1 MKKRMVWMMKV
12 ALIIVLAGCA
22 FGKKM
27 TFENKEIDAGTTVYK
42 PVAVAFHDQ
51 RPEVLSGREK
61 PSYCGHSNSTG
72 QIGYNIQTASGKPLA
87 AEFTNALVASLTKRQ
102 ITAEA
107 MMVTHT
113 QPADSILLT
122 FKNGKMERL
131 LFFTIALWDATMR
144 PKFSTIEYEVVYDL
158 DLKVYDREGTMLAN
172 GHSKNFWRVED
183 PDLATSNNKL
193 QRYADSVFVR
203 EIRSLLKDPKVQ
215 ESVK

>member
-1 MKKRMVWMMKV
+1 MDRRISFVTKV
-12 ALIIVLAGCA
+12 ALVVVLAGCA

-27 TFENKEIDAGTTVYK
+27 TFESKEIDAGNTVYK
-42 PVAVAFHDQ
+42 PVAVVFHDQ
-51 RPEVLSGREK
+51 RPEVLAGREK

-87 AEFTNALVASLTKRQ
+87 SEFTNALVASLVKRQ

-107 MMVTHT
+107 LMMPHS
-113 QPADSILLT
+113 QPADSVLLA

-144 PKFSTIEYEVVYDL
+144 PKFSTVEYQVVYDL
-158 DLKVYDREGTMLAN
+158 DLKVYNREGAMLAN
-172 GHSKNFWRVED
+172 SHTKDFWRVED

-193 QRYADSVFVR
+193 QRYADSVFVK
-203 EIRSLLKDPKVQ
+203 EIRSLLRDPKVQ